1 MRGSWWI
8 FVQVTTT
15 VTSMASLTRKPR
27 SKYWFACFRDVN
39 GRQRRKSTGH
49 TDRKKALKVAEQFE
63 QVGQRKLAPQTV
75 RETLAELYREIYS
88 ETLPVATVRK
98 FIADWLHTKQPE
110 VSAGTLAFYKKSTAK
125 FLEFLGTAADLDLAS
140 ITRITVLE
148 FRNHIAKRN
157 SPVTTNS
164 DLKAIKM
171 ICRAAKRD
179 GYIAEDPAEF
189 VETVRKNSEQARRP
203 FTISEI
209 QRVISAADAEW
220 KSLILF
226 GLYTGQRLADIATL
240 TWDHVDLA
248 RNEIRLKTRKT
259 AKRLTIPFAAPL
271 RTHLDALAVGAERG
285 SPIHPRAFGTMSRQG
300 KSGNLS
306 NQFSDIL
313 AKAGLRQKAPHRT
326 THKGRG
332 ARRTSY
338 ELSFHSLRHTAVSL
352 LKDAGIPEAT
362 VMELVGHESKQMSAH
377 YTHVGREALEKAA
390 AAFPEL

>member
-1 MRGSWWI
+1 
-8 FVQVTTT
+8 VEVTTT
-15 VTSMASLTRKPR
+15 VTSVASLTRKPR

-39 GRQRRKSTGH
+39 GKQRRRSTRQ

-63 QVGQRKLAPQTV
+63 QVGRRKLAPRTV
-75 RETLAELYREIYS
+75 RESLAELYREIYG

-98 FIADWLHTKQPE
+98 FVADWLQTKEPE
-110 VSAGTLAFYKKSTAK
+110 VSVGTLAFYKKSIAK

-140 ITRITVLE
+140 MTRTTVLE
-148 FRNHIAKRN
+148 FRNHIAKIS
-157 SPVTTNS
+157 SPVTTNA

-189 VETVRKNSEQARRP
+189 VETVRKSSEQARRP
-203 FTISEI
+203 FTTSEI
-209 QRVISAADAEW
+209 QRVITVADAEW

-240 TWDHVDLA
+240 TWDHVDLS

-259 AKRLTIPFAAPL
+259 AKRLTIPIAAPL
-271 RTHLDALAVGAERG
+271 RTHLDSLAVAGERG
-285 SPIHPRAFGTMSRQG
+285 NPIHPRAFGTMRRQG

-313 AKAGLRQKAPHRT
+313 AKAGLRQKAPHRS

-352 LKDAGIPEAT
+352 LKDAGIPEAA
-362 VMELVGHESKQMSAH
+362 VMELVGHDSKQMSAH

>member
-1 MRGSWWI
+1 
-8 FVQVTTT
+8 VEVTTT
-15 VTSMASLTRKPR
+15 VTSVASLTRKPR

-39 GRQRRKSTGH
+39 GKQRRRSTRQ

-63 QVGQRKLAPQTV
+63 QVGRRKLAPRTV
-75 RETLAELYREIYS
+75 RESLAELYREIYG

-98 FIADWLHTKQPE
+98 FVADWLQTKEPE
-110 VSAGTLAFYKKSTAK
+110 VSAGTLAFYKKSIAK

-140 ITRITVLE
+140 MTRTTVLE

-157 SPVTTNS
+157 SPVTTNA

-189 VETVRKNSEQARRP
+189 VETVRKSSEQSRRP
-203 FTISEI
+203 FTTSEI
-209 QRVISAADAEW
+209 QRVISVADAEW

-240 TWDHVDLA
+240 TWDHVDLS

-259 AKRLTIPFAAPL
+259 AKRLTIPIAAPL
-271 RTHLDALAVGAERG
+271 RTHLNSLAVAGERG
-285 SPIHPRAFGTMSRQG
+285 SPIHPRASGTMRRQG

-313 AKAGLRQKAPHRT
+313 AKAGLRQKAPHRS

-352 LKDAGIPEAT
+352 LKDAGIPEAA
-362 VMELVGHESKQMSAH
+362 VMELVGHDSKQMSAH

>member
-1 MRGSWWI
+1 
-8 FVQVTTT
+8 VEVTTT
-15 VTSMASLTRKPR
+15 VTSVASLTRKPR

-39 GRQRRKSTGH
+39 GKQRRRSTRQ

-63 QVGQRKLAPQTV
+63 QVGRRKLAPRTI
-75 RETLAELYREIYS
+75 RESLAELYREIYG

-98 FIADWLHTKQPE
+98 FVADWLQTKEPE
-110 VSAGTLAFYKKSTAK
+110 VSVGTLAFYKKSIAK

-140 ITRITVLE
+140 MTRTTVLE
-148 FRNHIAKRN
+148 FRNHIAKIS
-157 SPVTTNS
+157 SPVTTNA

-189 VETVRKNSEQARRP
+189 VETVRKSSEQARRP
-203 FTISEI
+203 FTTSEI
-209 QRVISAADAEW
+209 QRVITVADAEW

-240 TWDHVDLA
+240 TWDHVDLS

-259 AKRLTIPFAAPL
+259 AKRLTIPIAAPL
-271 RTHLDALAVGAERG
+271 RTHLDSLAVAGERG
-285 SPIHPRAFGTMSRQG
+285 NPIHPRAFGTMRRQG

-313 AKAGLRQKAPHRT
+313 AKAGLRQKAPHRS

-352 LKDAGIPEAT
+352 LKDAGIPEAA
-362 VMELVGHESKQMSAH
+362 VMELVGHDSKQMSAH

>member
-8 FVQVTTT
+8 FVEVTTT

-39 GRQRRKSTGH
+39 GKQRRRSTRQ

-63 QVGQRKLAPQTV
+63 QVGRRKLAPRTV
-75 RETLAELYREIYS
+75 RESLAELYREIYG

-98 FIADWLHTKQPE
+98 FVADWLQTKEPE
-110 VSAGTLAFYKKSTAK
+110 VSVGTLAFYKKSIAK

-140 ITRITVLE
+140 MTRTTVLE
-148 FRNHIAKRN
+148 FRNHIAKIS
-157 SPVTTNS
+157 SPVTTNA

-189 VETVRKNSEQARRP
+189 VETVRKSSEQARRP
-203 FTISEI
+203 FTTSEI
-209 QRVISAADAEW
+209 QRVITVADAEW

-240 TWDHVDLA
+240 TWDHVDLS

-259 AKRLTIPFAAPL
+259 AKRLTIPIAAPL
-271 RTHLDALAVGAERG
+271 RTHLDSLAVAGERG
-285 SPIHPRAFGTMSRQG
+285 NPIHPRAFGTMRRQG

-313 AKAGLRQKAPHRT
+313 AKAGLRQKAPHRS

-352 LKDAGIPEAT
+352 LKDAGIPEAA
-362 VMELVGHESKQMSAH
+362 VMELVGHDSKQMSAH

>member
-8 FVQVTTT
+8 FVEVTTT

-49 TDRKKALKVAEQFE
+49 ADRKKALKVAEQFE
-63 QVGQRKLAPQTV
+63 QVGQRKLAPRTV

-125 FLEFLGTAADLDLAS
+125 FLEFLGTAVDLDLAS
-140 ITRITVLE
+140 ITRTTVVE
-148 FRNHIAKRN
+148 FRNRIAKSN
-157 SPVTTNS
+157 SPATTNA

-189 VETVRKNSEQARRP
+189 VETVRKGSEQARRP
-203 FTISEI
+203 FTTSEI
-209 QRVISAADAEW
+209 QMVISVADAEW

-226 GLYTGQRLADIATL
+226 GLYTGQRPRGHRDI
-240 TWDHVDLA
+240 DL
-248 RNEIRLKTRKT
+248 
-259 AKRLTIPFAAPL
+259 
-271 RTHLDALAVGAERG
+271 G
-285 SPIHPRAFGTMSRQG
+285 SR
-300 KSGNLS
+300 
-306 NQFSDIL
+306 
-313 AKAGLRQKAPHRT
+313 
-326 THKGRG
+326 
-332 ARRTSY
+332 
-338 ELSFHSLRHTAVSL
+338 
-352 LKDAGIPEAT
+352 
-362 VMELVGHESKQMSAH
+362 
-377 YTHVGREALEKAA
+377 
-390 AAFPEL
+390 

>member
-1 MRGSWWI
+1 
-8 FVQVTTT
+8 VEVTTT
-15 VTSMASLTRKPR
+15 VTSVASLTRKPR

-39 GRQRRKSTGH
+39 GKQRRRSTRQ

-63 QVGQRKLAPQTV
+63 QVGRRKLAPRTI
-75 RETLAELYREIYS
+75 RESLAELYREIYG

-98 FIADWLHTKQPE
+98 FVADWLQTKEPE
-110 VSAGTLAFYKKSTAK
+110 VSVGTLAFYKKSIAK

-140 ITRITVLE
+140 MTRTTVLE
-148 FRNHIAKRN
+148 FRNHIAKIS
-157 SPVTTNS
+157 SPVTTNA

-189 VETVRKNSEQARRP
+189 VETVRKSSEQARRP
-203 FTISEI
+203 FTTSEI
-209 QRVISAADAEW
+209 QRVITVADAEW

-240 TWDHVDLA
+240 TWDHVDLS

-259 AKRLTIPFAAPL
+259 AKRLTIPIAAPL
-271 RTHLDALAVGAERG
+271 RTHLDSLAVAGERG
-285 SPIHPRAFGTMSRQG
+285 NPIHPRAFGTMRRQG

-313 AKAGLRQKAPHRT
+313 ARAGLRQKAPHRS

-352 LKDAGIPEAT
+352 LKDAGIPEAA
-362 VMELVGHESKQMSAH
+362 VMELVGHDSKQMSAH

>member
-1 MRGSWWI
+1 
-8 FVQVTTT
+8 
-15 VTSMASLTRKPR
+15 MASLTRKPR

-39 GRQRRKSTGH
+39 GKQRRRSTRQ

-63 QVGQRKLAPQTV
+63 QVGRRKLAPRTI
-75 RETLAELYREIYS
+75 RESLAELYREIYG

-98 FIADWLHTKQPE
+98 FVADWLQTKEPE
-110 VSAGTLAFYKKSTAK
+110 VSAGTLAFYKKSIAK

-140 ITRITVLE
+140 MTRTTVLE
-148 FRNHIAKRN
+148 FRNHIAKIS
-157 SPVTTNS
+157 SPVTTNA

-189 VETVRKNSEQARRP
+189 VETVRKSSEQARRP
-203 FTISEI
+203 FTTSEI
-209 QRVISAADAEW
+209 QRVITVADAEW

-240 TWDHVDLA
+240 TWDHVDLS

-259 AKRLTIPFAAPL
+259 AKRLTIPIAAPL
-271 RTHLDALAVGAERG
+271 RTHLDSLAVAGERG
-285 SPIHPRAFGTMSRQG
+285 NPIHPRAFGTMRRQG

-313 AKAGLRQKAPHRT
+313 ARAGLRQKAPHRS

-352 LKDAGIPEAT
+352 LKDAGIPEAA
-362 VMELVGHESKQMSAH
+362 VMELVGHDSKQMSAH

>member
-1 MRGSWWI
+1 ME
-8 FVQVTTT
+8 VTTN

-39 GRQRRKSTGH
+39 GKQRRRSTRQ

-63 QVGQRKLAPQTV
+63 QVGRRKLAPRTV
-75 RETLAELYREIYS
+75 RESLAELYREIYG

-140 ITRITVLE
+140 ITRTTVLE
-148 FRNHIAKRN
+148 FRNCIAKN
-157 SPVTTNS
+157 NAAATTNA

-179 GYIAEDPAEF
+179 GYIVEDPAEF
-189 VETVRKNSEQARRP
+189 VETVRKSSEQARRP

-209 QRVISAADAEW
+209 QRVLSVADAEW
-220 KSLILF
+220 KGLILF

-240 TWDHVDLA
+240 TWDHVDLS

-259 AKRLTIPFAAPL
+259 AKRLTIPIAAPL
-271 RTHLDALAVGAERG
+271 RAHLDSLAVGAELG
-285 SPIHPRAFGTMSRQG
+285 SPIHPRAFGTMRRQG

-313 AKAGLRQKAPHRT
+313 AKAGLRQKAPHRS

-352 LKDAGIPEAT
+352 LKDAGIPEAA
-362 VMELVGHESKQMSAH
+362 VMELVGHDSKQMSAH

>member
-8 FVQVTTT
+8 LVEVTTT

-39 GRQRRKSTGH
+39 GKQRRRSTGQ

-63 QVGQRKLAPQTV
+63 QIGRRKLAPRTV
-75 RETLAELYREIYS
+75 RESLAELYREIYG

-98 FIADWLHTKQPE
+98 FVADWLQTKEPE
-110 VSAGTLAFYKKSTAK
+110 VSAGTLAFYKKSIAK

-140 ITRITVLE
+140 ITRTAVLE

-157 SPVTTNS
+157 SPVTTNA

-189 VETVRKNSEQARRP
+189 VETVRKSSEQARRP
-203 FTISEI
+203 FTTSEI
-209 QRVISAADAEW
+209 QRVISVADAEW

-240 TWDHVDLA
+240 TWDHVDLS

-259 AKRLTIPFAAPL
+259 AKRLTIPIAAPL
-271 RTHLDALAVGAERG
+271 RTHLDSLAVAGERG
-285 SPIHPRAFGTMSRQG
+285 SPIHPRAFGTMRRQG

-313 AKAGLRQKAPHRT
+313 AKAGLRQKAPHRS

-352 LKDAGIPEAT
+352 LKDAGIPEAA
-362 VMELVGHESKQMSAH
+362 VMELVGHDSKQMSAH

>member
-1 MRGSWWI
+1 
-8 FVQVTTT
+8 VEVTTT
-15 VTSMASLTRKPR
+15 VTSVASLTRKPR

-39 GRQRRKSTGH
+39 GKQRRRSTRQ

-63 QVGQRKLAPQTV
+63 QVGRRKLAPRTI
-75 RETLAELYREIYS
+75 RESLAELYREIYG

-98 FIADWLHTKQPE
+98 FVADWLQTKEPE
-110 VSAGTLAFYKKSTAK
+110 VSVGTLAFYKKSIAK

-140 ITRITVLE
+140 MTRTTVLE
-148 FRNHIAKRN
+148 FRNHIAKIS
-157 SPVTTNS
+157 SPVTTNA

-189 VETVRKNSEQARRP
+189 VETVRKSSEQARRP
-203 FTISEI
+203 FTTSEI
-209 QRVISAADAEW
+209 QRVITVADAEW

-240 TWDHVDLA
+240 TWDHVDLS

-259 AKRLTIPFAAPL
+259 AKRLTIPIAAPL
-271 RTHLDALAVGAERG
+271 RTHLDSLAVAGERG
-285 SPIHPRAFGTMSRQG
+285 NPIHPRAFGTMRRQG

-313 AKAGLRQKAPHRT
+313 AKAGLRQKAPHRS

-332 ARRTSY
+332 ACRTSY

-352 LKDAGIPEAT
+352 LKDAGIPEAA
-362 VMELVGHESKQMSAH
+362 VMELVGHDSKQMSAH

>member
-1 MRGSWWI
+1 
-8 FVQVTTT
+8 
-15 VTSMASLTRKPR
+15 
-27 SKYWFACFRDVN
+27 
-39 GRQRRKSTGH
+39 
-49 TDRKKALKVAEQFE
+49 
-63 QVGQRKLAPQTV
+63 
-75 RETLAELYREIYS
+75 
-88 ETLPVATVRK
+88 VATVRK
-98 FIADWLHTKQPE
+98 FIADWLQTKEPE
-110 VSAGTLAFYKKSTAK
+110 VSAGTLAFYKKSIAK

-140 ITRITVLE
+140 ITRTTVLE
-148 FRNHIAKRN
+148 FRNHVAKRS
-157 SPVTTNS
+157 SPVTTNA

-189 VETVRKNSEQARRP
+189 VETVRKSSEQARRP
-203 FTISEI
+203 FTTSEI
-209 QRVISAADAEW
+209 QRVISVADAEW

-240 TWDHVDLA
+240 TWDHVDLS

-259 AKRLTIPFAAPL
+259 AKRLTIPIAAPL
-271 RTHLDALAVGAERG
+271 RTHLDSLAVAGERG
-285 SPIHPRAFGTMSRQG
+285 SPIHPRAFGTMRRQG

-313 AKAGLRQKAPHRT
+313 AKARLRQKAPHRS

-352 LKDAGIPEAT
+352 LKDAGIPEAA
-362 VMELVGHESKQMSAH
+362 VMELVGHDSKQMSAH